1 MNASV
6 ASFKAQVDDRRSE
19 TAAAPIE
26 SVQLAAEQASRRI
39 APLWPLKN
47 FVAVNPF
54 LGLSAKSFDEANQIM
69 AAVAGARMTMPRA
82 FYRDALASGRI
93 DERDLATALA
103 RNATALGIPNDV
115 TSLKREIE
123 GSEPMQIVPLAT
135 VADVASRVTARD
147 WSTLVVDRISHWAAA
162 YFDEGQAAWTSSFG
176 EASTYVAWRHEA
188 MIDRTTELMGL
199 HGFRSIIKSLPD
211 NAETMIRSGAQMLGV
226 KACDLERYFHRLLMS
241 IGGWAGHARYRV
253 WQSELQGGQ
262 DRSVIELLAV
272 RMAWEVAL
280 LQTHRDN
287 ATVSQAWAAARNSWP
302 NANAP
307 DPVFAID
314 GILQSAYEIAWQRQ
328 LIADLNQARPPT
340 TATRPRVQAAFCI
353 DVRSEVFR
361 RSFERVMADVETIGF
376 AGFFGF
382 PIEYVP
388 LGQVHGDAQC
398 PVLLTPKFTICE
410 TVRGAQAPER
420 AKIVGARILRQQ
432 VANAW
437 RAFKIAAV
445 SSFGFVETMGWSYLI
460 KLANDGFNLGLNRSR
475 PNRDGINASLHNRMG
490 PQIAAQEI
498 AGRMTGFLPEQKI
511 AMAEAVLNA
520 MSLRKDFAR
529 LVLLVGHGSTTA
541 NNPYASGLDC
551 GACGGHSGEANARVA
566 AAILNDAD
574 VRVALA
580 HRGITI
586 PEDTFFLGCLHDTTS
601 DEVKLFDHDQLP
613 SSHQQDLIALQQALA
628 QSGHLARKERAPL
641 LNLDSSRPIDA
652 QVIAR
657 TRDWSQLRPE
667 WGLAGCAAFVAA
679 PRSRSEAI
687 DLKGRAFLHSYDW
700 RQDKDFGVLEL
711 IMTAPMVVAS
721 WINLQYYGSTVDNRV
736 FGSGNKVLHNV
747 VGTLGVLEGNGGD
760 LRSGLPWQS
769 LHDGERLI
777 HEPMRLSVVIA
788 APIEAINAVIAK
800 HEGVRELVDNG
811 WIHLFAMTDA
821 PSSIR
826 RYTGALQWSVAG

>member
-6 ASFKAQVDDRRSE
+6 ASFKAKVDDRRSE
-19 TAAAPIE
+19 FAASPIE
-26 SVQLAAEQASRRI
+26 SVQSAAEQASCRI

-69 AAVAGARMTMPRA
+69 AAVAGARMTMPRG

-93 DERDLATALA
+93 DETDLATALA
-103 RNATALGIPNDV
+103 RSKPAPACAKDV
-115 TSLKREIE
+115 ASLKRAIE
-123 GSEPMQIVPLAT
+123 GGDPVQIVPLMT
-135 VADVASRVTARD
+135 VADTVSRVTARD
-147 WSTLVVDRISHWAAA
+147 WSALIVDRISLWAAGH
-162 YFDEGQAAWTSSFG
+162 FDEGQAAWASSIG
-176 EASTYVAWRHEA
+176 EASAYVAWRHEA
-188 MIDRTTELMGL
+188 MIDRTAELMGL
-199 HGFRSIIKSLPD
+199 RGFRAIIQSLPD
-211 NAETMIRSGAQMLGV
+211 NAETMIRNGAKILGL

-253 WQSELQGGQ
+253 WQSELQGGR
-262 DRSVIELLAV
+262 DASVIELLAV

-280 LQTHRDN
+280 LQAHRDN
-287 ATVSQAWAAARNSWP
+287 AAVSQAWAAARNSWHIG
-302 NANAP
+302 NTP
-307 DPVFAID
+307 DPGFSID

-328 LIADLNQARPPT
+328 LIADLDQARPQT
-340 TATRPRVQAAFCI
+340 STTRPRVQAAFCI

-361 RSFERVMADVETIGF
+361 RSFERVMPDAETIGF

-388 LGQVHGDAQC
+388 LGQVHGGAQC
-398 PVLLTPKFTICE
+398 PVLLTPKFTVCE
-410 TVRGAQAPER
+410 AVRGAQAPER
-420 AKIVGARILRQQ
+420 AKILGARILRQHA
-432 VANAW
+432 ANAW
-437 RAFKIAAV
+437 RAFKMAAV
-445 SSFGFVETMGWSYLI
+445 SSFGFVETIGWSYLV
-460 KLANDGFNLGLNRSR
+460 KLANDGFNLGLNPSQ
-475 PNRDGINASLHNRMG
+475 PNRDGIEANLLSRLG
-490 PQIAAQEI
+490 PQIVAEEI

-511 AMAEAVLNA
+511 AMAEAVLTA

-574 VRVALA
+574 VRQALA
-580 HRGITI
+580 LRGITI
-586 PEDTFFLGCLHDTTS
+586 PEDTIFLGCLHDTTR
-601 DEVKLFDHDQLP
+601 DEVELFDCDQLP
-613 SSHQQDLIALQQALA
+613 SSHQPDLIELQHSLA
-628 QSGHLARKERAPL
+628 QAGHLTRKERAPL

-667 WGLAGCAAFVAA
+667 WGLAGCAAFIAA
-679 PRSRSEAI
+679 PRSRSETI
-687 DLKGRAFLHSYDW
+687 DLKGRTFLHSYDW

-811 WIHLFAMTDA
+811 WIHLFAMADA

-826 RYTGALQWSVAG
+826 RYAGALQWSYAA